1 MKTVNFFLKNL
12 YNRSKSIGKDVFVI
26 FMSVLLAFSVDR
38 LYDNYQEKEKLYTA
52 LRNFYVETKED
63 VAVHQ
68 QAANENF
75 SKSIADV
82 SANLNNDT
90 ISLMEIDEVSHLAYF
105 SLFSISLA
113 YIEKN
118 PNLVLDTEIQYNV
131 SRILSNYTELSFF
144 ARKISELRISNA
156 FVEKG
161 QNAKNSKLVMVNL
174 LKEIKRRLNNFNSDF
189 LEFEKVLKR
198 RNIVK

>member
-38 LYDNYQEKEKLYTA
+38 IYDNYQEKQKLYTA
-52 LRNFYVETKED
+52 LRNFHAETKED
-63 VAVHQ
+63 VSVHQ
-68 QAANENF
+68 QVVNLDFEKSVACISENLDNEN
-75 SKSIADV
+75 V
-82 SANLNNDT
+82 
-90 ISLMEIDEVSHLAYF
+90 SLMELDETNHLAYF
-105 SLFSISLA
+105 SIFSISLE

-118 PNLVLDTEIQYNV
+118 PNLVLDSEIQYNV
-131 SRILSNYTELSFF
+131 SRILSNFNELSFF
-144 ARKISELRISNA
+144 ARKMSDFRVSNA

-161 QNAKNSKLVMVNL
+161 QNAKNSKLVMINL
-174 LKEIKRRLNNFNSDF
+174 LREMKRRLNNFNSDF

>member
-1 MKTVNFFLKNL
+1 MKTVNFFIKNL
-12 YNRSKSIGKDVFVI
+12 YNRSKCIGKDVFVI

-38 LYDNYQEKEKLYTA
+38 LYDNYQEKQKLYTA

-63 VAVHQ
+63 VVLHQ
-68 QAANENF
+68 QATNQSFDRSFATVSENL
-75 SKSIADV
+75 D
-82 SANLNNDT
+82 NDNV
-90 ISLMEIDEVSHLAYF
+90 SLMEIDEVNHLAYF
-105 SLFSISLA
+105 SIFSISLA

-118 PNLVLDTEIQYNV
+118 PNLVLDAEIQYNV

-144 ARKISELRISNA
+144 VRKISELRVSNA
-156 FVEKG
+156 FIEKG
-161 QNAKNSKLVMVNL
+161 QNAKNSKLVMINL
-174 LKEIKRRLNNFNSDF
+174 LKEIKRRLNNFNNDF

>member
-63 VAVHQ
+63 AAVHQ

-82 SANLNNDT
+82 SANLDNDT
-90 ISLMEIDEVSHLAYF
+90 ISLMEIDEVNHLAYF

-144 ARKISELRISNA
+144 ARKLSEFRVSNA

-161 QNAKNSKLVMVNL
+161 QNAKNSKFVMINL
-174 LKEIKRRLNNFNSDF
+174 LREMKRRLNNLDRKSTRLNSSHVD
-189 LEFEKVLKR
+189 
-198 RNIVK
+198 